1 MWGPLKHMAQSGGP
15 SYLGDTIKD
24 IKVGHFITNRVSNV
38 KTAKRITDFPSH
50 RLLSPDI
57 TQSLNLKYLMIP
69 PLWGG
74 GCTTVSF
81 VTQESLLSE
90 FQNEGSLSPI
100 NDNSVIF
107 KSAMIV
113 FCWFVCFYARL
124 RWHRTV
130 HEMTSE
136 VGGSRETKNKL
147 QGERKTVRS
156 M

>member
-74 GCTTVSF
+74 GVQLSVLLLKSLYFLSF
-81 VTQESLLSE
+81 RMKGAFLL
-90 FQNEGSLSPI
+90 L
-100 NDNSVIF
+100 
-107 KSAMIV
+107 
-113 FCWFVCFYARL
+113 
-124 RWHRTV
+124 
-130 HEMTSE
+130 MTIPS
-136 VGGSRETKNKL
+136 SSN
-147 QGERKTVRS
+147 QP
-156 M
+156 